1 MPDLPRPEGEKAK
14 GAPYTTHES
23 MGKSLAS
30 QKRVLGR
37 VIGVEKRVGVTE
49 KKITILKNIL
59 KMRQQSENIGSTLSG
74 IQDSVDS
81 IAETVGLQYD
91 EDLQQKE
98 TDRINAEQD
107 EGKKREG
114 ALEKVSSG
122 VVKGA
127 QKALAPVTSLM
138 DKIGKFLL
146 TVLMGT
152 AVVKF
157 LDWFNNKKNTGKA
170 ENLMR
175 FVKDFWPVIVAG
187 LMAFLPAL
195 LGPAGMLIGTIA
207 LLAWGIPKLIA
218 AVKSIFGMNK
228 DVDKV
233 IGKNEQDLSKDV
245 KGTDAI
251 GKEFKKQEDEMKKIN
266 TKGDP
271 NTSVDPNQNSQE
283 LSGVEQGTQKFNEG
297 GMVQGPGGVDKVPA
311 RLSAGEFVMSK
322 GAVQKYGADTMA
334 SMNSAGGGS
343 NQPVGGAYN
352 GGGLVDLSNK
362 HSSIDNRSHTT
373 SIGGVNV
380 SRNVD
385 VKPTQRILPYEG
397 KEYHKKY
404 QFGGKVTG
412 RGGNDNV
419 PAKLTAGEYVMSRS
433 AVNTF
438 GANTFASMNASGG
451 GTNRPV
457 EKHFSGGGLVT
468 PTKNITTPEPPTTK
482 KGKIKVIQIPTPPSS
497 SSGGSSGSTGNK
509 IPRFSAIVGGG
520 IAKEQTLGI
529 RR

>member
-1 MPDLPRPEGEKAK
+1 MPEALPPASTTRRGVDSSKFMGASFAAGK
-14 GAPYTTHES
+14 G
-23 MGKSLAS
+23 L
-30 QKRVLGR
+30 
-37 VIGVEKRVGVTE
+37 EKRVASNE
-49 KKITILKNIL
+49 KKITLLKNIL
-59 KMRQQSENIGSTLSG
+59 KMRQQSENIGSTLTG

-81 IAETVGLQYD
+81 IAETVSLQYQ
-91 EDLQQKE
+91 EDLDQTEK
-98 TDRINAEQD
+98 DRINAEQD

-228 DVDKV
+228 DVNKV
-233 IGKNEQDLSKDV
+233 IGENETDLSKDV

-251 GKEFKKQEDEMKKIN
+251 GKEFKKHEDEMKKIN

-271 NTSVDPNQNSQE
+271 NTDVDPNQNSQE

-297 GMVQGPGGVDKVPA
+297 GMVHGPGGVDKVPA

-362 HSSIDNRSHTT
+362 HSSVDNRSHTT

-385 VKPTQRILPYEG
+385 VKPTQNILPYEG
-397 KEYHKKY
+397 KEYRKKY

-468 PTKNITTPEPPTTK
+468 PTNNVTTPEPPTTK
-482 KGKIKVIQIPTPPSS
+482 QGKIKVIQIPTQPSS
-497 SSGGSSGSTGNK
+497 SSGGSSGSSGNK
-509 IPRFSAIVGGG
+509 IPQFSAIASGGT
-520 IAKEQTLGI
+520 AKEQVLGI